1 MPYGNSDKLS
11 DWFWY
16 CIGVSGVVLVVTA
29 AIIGLTRN
37 DTREFMDGYRQGQK
51 EWYGK
56 GYTEGYKKAHDDAVA
71 FVERKISEIENRLS
85 DR

>member
-1 MPYGNSDKLS
+1 MPYGNSNKTW
-11 DWFWY
+11 DWLWY

-37 DTREFMDGYRQGQK
+37 DTREFMDGYRQGRK

-56 GYTEGYKKAHDDAVA
+56 GYAEGYKKASDEAVE
-71 FVERKISEIENRLS
+71 VVDRQINEIENRLS